1 VEAEQHRRPTGERR
15 GFTAIVCPSS
25 RLCFATDKYEDLD
38 SSIDPAAGPRAWT
51 GTMLKQQNE
60 NPRLP
65 GFVGGPA
72 EISCPSARFCLV
84 VQGDSVQIS
93 THPAALA
100 QSAARPAFSRATL
113 KGLARGRPA
122 LAFALRAGPGR
133 AGIILPGRAIA
144 SIAVRL
150 PRGIA
155 YATRASVLAGV
166 AVTGPRHA
174 RLRYSLRLSA
184 GKLTL
189 ILAHPAATVTIAI
202 GSGALLVDQALAR
215 LVANRMGKSLTLA
228 VRTVDAGRTRVA
240 QKIKVKAS

>member
-1 VEAEQHRRPTGERR
+1 MSVGAVLPRGAGGLRADLHPPRGAGAERS
-15 GFTAIVCPSS
+15 PS
-25 RLCFATDKYEDLD
+25 
-38 SSIDPAAGPRAWT
+38 G
-51 GTMLKQQNE
+51 
-60 NPRLP
+60 
-65 GFVGGPA
+65 V
-72 EISCPSARFCLV
+72 
-84 VQGDSVQIS
+84 
-93 THPAALA
+93 
-100 QSAARPAFSRATL
+100 
-113 KGLARGRPA
+113 LARDPQRARAGQARARVRAPG
-122 LAFALRAGPGR
+122 RAGPGR